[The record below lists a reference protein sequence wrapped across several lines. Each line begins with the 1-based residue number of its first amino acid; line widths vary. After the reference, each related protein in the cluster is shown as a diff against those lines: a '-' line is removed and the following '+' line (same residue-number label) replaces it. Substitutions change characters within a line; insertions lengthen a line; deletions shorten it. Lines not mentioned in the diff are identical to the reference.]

1 MSLYSLEAEQ
11 SVLGA
16 AMLNGKV
23 IDSLTDILSPGDFY
37 DPAHAAIWGAIADL
51 ACRHGKPADLVTVGE
66 QLEKTGALHDIG
78 GYRYLA
84 EISQST
90 PSTANAEVYA
100 RIVRDKAMRRALL
113 ANLEDLQKEATNSKE
128 DFSALIDSAQG
139 RLLALVGGQQRGA
152 TTIQDA
158 LRGMLNTID
167 RRHSGLESPMGVS
180 FGLKDLDDM
189 TMGMKPGE
197 MIVVGARPSMGKTA
211 FSLSML
217 RAVAQKNKRPAMIFS
232 MEMSWEAITTRL
244 TAAASN
250 LELDKLRDPKLME
263 YADWDKL
270 TAGAASLRDT
280 KIIIDDR
287 PALTPSQIRGA
298 AKRWKEHLGDM
309 GVVIVDYL
317 GLMKAEGKHSS
328 REQEVAAASSAMKAL
343 AKELECPV
351 VVLSQLNRNL
361 ENRDINSR
369 RPRMSDLR
377 ESGAVEQ
384 DADLILFLYRH
395 EVYAPDDLRTQ
406 GIAEVIVGK
415 QREGRLGTAYSAAM
429 LARAQFNDLD
439 ASKIMELRSPEPT
452 QHPTKR
458 KSAMAE
464 F

>member
-1 MSLYSLEAEQ
+1 MSMYSLEAEQ

-23 IDSLTDILSPGDFY
+23 TDSLADIVAPGDFY
-37 DPAHAAIWGAIADL
+37 EPAHAAIWGAIVDL
-51 ACRHGKPADLVTVGE
+51 ACRQGSAVDLVTLGE
-66 QLEKTGALHDIG
+66 HLENTGVLHDVG
-78 GYRYLA
+78 GFAYLA
-84 EISQST
+84 QISQNT

-100 RIVRDKAMRRALL
+100 GIVRDKAKRRALL
-113 ANLEDLQKEATNSKE
+113 ASLAELQEEAANSKE
-128 DFSALIDSAQG
+128 EFSTLIDSAQG
-139 RLLALVGGQQRGA
+139 RLLALVGGEQRGA

-158 LRGMLNTID
+158 LRGMLETID
-167 RRHSGLESPMGVS
+167 RRHSGQESPMGVS
-180 FGLKDLDDM
+180 FGLRDLDEM

-211 FSLSML
+211 FSLSVL
-217 RAVAQKNKRPAMIFS
+217 RAVAQRNKRPAMIFS
-232 MEMSWEAITTRL
+232 MEMSHEAITTRL

-270 TAGAASLRDT
+270 TAGAASLRGT
-280 KIIIDDR
+280 KVVIDDR

-317 GLMKAEGKHSS
+317 GLMKSEGKHGS
-328 REQEVAAASSAMKAL
+328 REQEVAAASRAMKAL

-406 GIAEVIVGK
+406 GVAEVIVGK

-439 ASKIMELRSPEPT
+439 ASKIMLLRNPEPE
-452 QHPTKR
+452 PRPSKR